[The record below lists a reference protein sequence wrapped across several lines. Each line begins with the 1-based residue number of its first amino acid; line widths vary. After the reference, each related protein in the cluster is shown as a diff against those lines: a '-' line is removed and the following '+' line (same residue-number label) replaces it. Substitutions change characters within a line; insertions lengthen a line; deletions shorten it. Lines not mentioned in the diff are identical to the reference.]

1 MKFPYLRPASRCAM
15 IALIAAMA
23 AGNTYAAKKKTD
35 DAPQQR
41 TKSEYQFKLK
51 QGTPEGMSRYSLTLY
66 PYLDSKVLTLQGHQV
81 ADVGNPITQIVFNPS
96 GVNFAA
102 ITRDKKGRTE
112 AALFDPREENKRLDK
127 FKTKRL
133 GNPSA
138 FAYTPDAR
146 MMILATDSAIV
157 YKLDPK
163 ERKPINRIKA
173 GITPT
178 VMLMSPNGYY
188 LAMTDGHNIKVFN
201 FEEGNERKAWRL
213 DETVN
218 GIIFSEDSS
227 MFGILTDDGLL
238 TIYDT
243 RNFSLKQT
251 VDDLGQALAAA
262 FNFDGKYVA
271 VATSP
276 NVIEVINLLRENE
289 RDIVDVPG
297 GVLSDLLFLPDAQGN
312 TLMAYNVADGVNAKR
327 MYGLEPYYGK
337 LMADEVAERM
347 NEWLKMMPGESMA
360 DYQARVNDKTRAA
373 QQRLFEDEIS
383 TNLAN
388 NLLSMSAV
396 TLGKYDRA
404 NQLLEVDFTNMPSIL
419 LPVPETDLGSFTNG
433 DDLQFS
439 DAKYGIMPNDN
450 FELIYAKVYNKANG
464 KSYLFDN
471 LERRPLSFMEGDD
484 NVVSLEIIQQ
494 QQMEEMKLQE
504 IRQQV
509 IEEAKSQNVIS
520 DHTNI
525 TVDSKVSPEYDANGN
540 RILNY
545 EVKFSYE
552 VEPEFSVVEDFGPG
566 KYHVDE
572 SGAASSMLAIVKE
585 AFEGDFAQYIKD
597 GKKLRVNIYG
607 TADATPIIR
616 TIAYDGAYGDFEDEP
631 VRQNGQLTGITVT
644 SKTGI
649 KENPQL
655 ALLRAAGVRNFLQ
668 NNVQNLNR
676 MNADYNYIIDVS
688 EDRGS
693 AFRRITVEFTFVDVF

>member
-1 MKFPYLRPASRCAM
+1 MKRNLLSLAKHCTAF
-15 IALIAAMA
+15 ALIAALA
-23 AGNTYAAKKKTD
+23 AGNAYAAKKKTEE
-35 DAPQQR
+35 PVQR

-51 QGTPEGMSRYSLTLY
+51 QGTPQGMSKYSLTLY
-66 PYLDSKVLTLQGHQV
+66 PYLDTKVLTLQGHEV
-81 ADVGNPITQIVFNPS
+81 ADLDNPIIQLVFNPA
-96 GVNFAA
+96 GVNFTA

-112 AALFDPREENKRLDK
+112 AQLYDPREVDQRLTK
-127 FKTKRL
+127 FKTKKL
-133 GNPSA
+133 GNPTA

-146 MMILATDSAIV
+146 NMILATESAI
-157 YKLDPK
+157 YMMDPK
-163 ERKPINRIKA
+163 EYKPLNRIA
-173 GITPT
+173 ADIVPT
-178 VMLMSPNGYY
+178 AMVMSGNGYF
-188 LAMTDGHNIKVFN
+188 LAMTDGHNVKVFN
-201 FEEGNERKAWRL
+201 FEEGKERKSWKL
-213 DETVN
+213 DETTVN
-218 GIIFSEDSS
+218 GIIFSDDSS

-251 VDDLGQALAAA
+251 VDDLGKALAAT

-271 VATSP
+271 VATSA
-276 NVIEVINLLRENE
+276 NTIEVINLLRDNE
-289 RDIVDVPG
+289 RDIVDVPD
-297 GVLSDLLFLPDAQGN
+297 GVLTDLIFLPDAKGN
-312 TLMAYNVADGVNAKR
+312 TLMAYNVVNGVSAKR

-337 LMADEVAERM
+337 LMADEVAQRM

-360 DYQARVNDKTRAA
+360 DYQARVNDRTRAT

-388 NLLSMSAV
+388 NLLSMSSV

-419 LPVPETDLGSFTNG
+419 LPVPEADLGSFTNG

-509 IEEAKSQNVIS
+509 VEKAKSQNIIS
-520 DHTNI
+520 DRTNI
-525 TVDSKVSPEYDANGN
+525 TVNSQVTPEYDANGN

-545 EVKFSYE
+545 DVKFSYE
-552 VEPEFSVVEDFGPG
+552 VDPEFSVVEDFGPG
-566 KYHVDE
+566 KYHVEE
-572 SGAASSMLAIVKE
+572 SGAASSMLAIVKQ
-585 AFEGDFAQYIKD
+585 AFEGDFAQYVKD
-597 GKKLRVNIYG
+597 GKKLRVNISG

-616 TIAYDGAYGDFEDEP
+616 TIAYDGSYGDFVDEP
-631 VRQNGQLTGITVT
+631 VRQNGQLTGLTVT
-644 SKTGI
+644 KKTGV

-655 ALLRAAGVRNFLQ
+655 ALLRAAGVRDYLQ
-668 NNVQNLNR
+668 RNVSNLDK
-676 MNADYNYIIDVS
+676 MNAEYNYIIDVS

-693 AFRRITVEFTFVDVF
+693 AFRRITVQFTFVDVF

>member
-1 MKFPYLRPASRCAM
+1 MKFINHRQAKRLATL
-15 IALIAAMA
+15 ALIVSLS
-23 AGNTYAAKKKTD
+23 AGSVYAKKKAD
-35 DAPQQR
+35 EPIQPR
-41 TKSEYQFKLK
+41 TKSEYNFKLK
-51 QGTPEGMSRYSLTLY
+51 SGTPEGMARYSLTLY
-66 PYLDSKVLTLQGHQV
+66 PYLADKVYTLQGFQL
-81 ADVGNPITQIVFNPS
+81 ADVGNPIVQIVFNPS

-102 ITRDKKGRTE
+102 ITKDKKGRSE
-112 AALFDPREENKRLDK
+112 ASLFDPREENKRITK
-127 FKTKRL
+127 FKTKNL
-133 GNPSA
+133 GNPTA
-138 FAYTPDAR
+138 FAFTPDAR
-146 MMILATDSAIV
+146 NMILATDGGV
-157 YKLDPK
+157 YLMDHKQN
-163 ERKPINRIKA
+163 KPVSRIDA
-173 GITPT
+173 GMTPT
-178 VMLMSPNGYY
+178 AMIMSPNGYY
-188 LAMTDGHNIKVFN
+188 LAMTDGHNVKVLN
-201 FEEGNERKAWRL
+201 FEEQKERKSWKL
-213 DETVN
+213 DDTTVN
-218 GIIFSEDSS
+218 GIIFSDDSS
-227 MFGILTDDGLL
+227 MFGVLTDDGLL

-251 VDDLGQALAAA
+251 VDNLGKALAAS
-262 FNFDGKYVA
+262 FNFDGKYIA
-271 VATSP
+271 VATSA
-276 NVIEVINLLRENE
+276 NSIEVINLLRDNE
-289 RDIVDVPG
+289 RDIVDVPD
-297 GVLSDLLFLPDAQGN
+297 GVLNRLIFIPDYQGN
-312 TLMAYNVADGVNAKR
+312 TLMAYNVTDGVTAKR

-360 DYQARVNDKTRAA
+360 EYQARVNDKSRAA

-419 LPVPETDLGSFTNG
+419 LPVPEADLGSFTNG

-471 LERRPLSFMEGDD
+471 LERRPLSFMEDND

-509 IEEAKSQNVIS
+509 VEEAKQQNIIS
-520 DHTNI
+520 DRTNI
-525 TVDSKVSPEYDANGN
+525 TVDSKVTPEYDANGN

-545 EVKFSYE
+545 DVKFSYE
-552 VEPEFSVVEDFGPG
+552 VDPEFSVVEDFGPG

-572 SGAASSMLAIVKE
+572 SGAASSMLAIVKQ
-585 AFEGDFAQYIKD
+585 AFEGDFAQYVKD
-597 GKKLRVNIYG
+597 GKKLRVNISG
-607 TADATPIIR
+607 TADATPIVR

-631 VRQNGQLTGITVT
+631 VRQNGQLIGITVT
-644 SKTGI
+644 SKTGV

-655 ALLRAAGVRNFLQ
+655 ALLRAAGVRNYLQ
-668 NNVQNLNR
+668 NNVKDLNK

>member
-1 MKFPYLRPASRCAM
+1 MKFPILRHANRYAVF
-15 IALIAAMA
+15 ALIAAMA
-23 AGNTYAAKKKTD
+23 TGNAYAAKKKTD
-35 DAPQQR
+35 DAAQPR

-51 QGTPEGMSRYSLTLY
+51 KGTPAGMSKYSLTLY
-66 PYLDSKVLTLQGHQV
+66 PFIEDEVLTLQGHRV
-81 ADVGNPITQIVFNPS
+81 ANVGDSIVQLVFNPS
-96 GVNFAA
+96 GVNFAV
-102 ITRDKKGRTE
+102 ITRNKKGRN
-112 AALFDPREENKRLDK
+112 AASLFDPREEDHRLAK
-127 FKTKRL
+127 FNTKKL
-133 GNPSA
+133 GVPSA

-146 MMILATDSAIV
+146 TMILATDGAIF
-157 YKLDPK
+157 KLDPK
-163 ERKPINRIKA
+163 EMKPINRINP
-173 GITPT
+173 GMVPT
-178 VMLMSPNGYY
+178 AMVMSPNGYY
-188 LAMTDGHNIKVFN
+188 LAMTDGHNVKVFN
-201 FEEGNERKAWRL
+201 FEEGNERKAWKL
-213 DETVN
+213 DENVN

-227 MFGILTDDGLL
+227 MFGVLTDDGLL

-251 VDDLGQALAAA
+251 VDDLGKALAAT

-276 NVIEVINLLRENE
+276 TQIEVINLLRDNA
-289 RDIVDVPG
+289 RDIVDVPE
-297 GVLSDLLFLPDAQGN
+297 GVLTSLVFLPDAQGN
-312 TLMAYNVADGVNAKR
+312 TLMAYNVNHGVNAKR

-388 NLLSMSAV
+388 NLLSMSSV

-419 LPVPETDLGSFTNG
+419 LPVPESDLSSFTNG

-494 QQMEEMKLQE
+494 QQMEEMRLQE

-509 IEEAKSQNVIS
+509 VEEAKSQNVIS

-525 TVDSKVSPEYDANGN
+525 TVDSRVTPEYDANGN

-545 EVKFSYE
+545 DVKFSYE
-552 VEPEFSVVEDFGPG
+552 VEPEFSVEEDFGPG

-572 SGAASSMLAIVKE
+572 SGAAKSMLAIVKE
-585 AFEGDFAQYIKD
+585 AFEGDFAQYVKD
-597 GKKLRVNIYG
+597 GKKLRVNISG

-616 TIAYDGAYGDFEDEP
+616 TIPYDGAYGNFEDEP

-644 SKTGI
+644 TKTGV

-655 ALLRAAGVRNFLQ
+655 ALLRAAGVRNYLQ
-668 NNVQNLNR
+668 NNVANLDK
-676 MNADYNYIIDVS
+676 MNADYNYNIDVS

-693 AFRRITVEFTFVDVF
+693 AFRRITVQFTFVDVF